1 MPKANVHRI
10 SVVGLGKLGLCL
22 AATLAEAGFQVQGV
36 EVDESKVSAINR
48 GVSPVYE
55 PGLDELI
62 KNNSKRLRAT
72 SRYEGTISSTDATF
86 VVVPTPSD
94 KSGAFSLEFVN
105 RAMSEIG
112 RELADKKCYHLV
124 VLTST
129 VMPGSMDGFVR
140 PILEKTSGKV
150 CGKDFGLCYNPE
162 FIALGDVI
170 RGMLEPDLV
179 LIGESDAKAGELLSR
194 IQDTIC
200 TNSPPIERMEFV
212 NAELAKISLNSFVT
226 MKMSFA
232 NTLAEISEK
241 MPGGDVD
248 KITKAIGR
256 DKRVGPAYL
265 RGATGYGGPCF
276 PRDNIA
282 FAHQASKI
290 GAQALLAE
298 ATHKVNLSQVQRIV
312 GLAEGIARK
321 PTDRVG
327 VLGLSYK
334 PMTNVVEQSQSLMI
348 AKRLG
353 EGGYKVSVFDPAAME
368 GAKQVL
374 GDSVQYASSAEDCVR
389 SSDLVVLATPWP
401 EFQKLNARLF
411 KGKAVLDC
419 WRFFGEQ
426 VRNVS
431 SYTSVGIAKEPGA

>member
-1 MPKANVHRI
+1 M
-10 SVVGLGKLGLCL
+10 VGLGKLGLCL
-22 AATLAEAGFQVQGV
+22 AATLAESGFQVKGI

-62 KNNSKRLRAT
+62 KKNSKRLSAG
-72 SRYEGTISSTDATF
+72 SRYEGAISSTDATF

-105 RAMSEIG
+105 KAMSEIG
-112 RELADKKCYHLV
+112 KGLAGKKSYHLV

-129 VMPGSMDGFVR
+129 VMPGSMDGSVK
-140 PILEKTSGKV
+140 PILEKASGKV

-170 RGMLEPDLV
+170 RGLLEPDLV
-179 LIGESDAKAGELLSR
+179 LIGESDMKAGDILSR
-194 IQDTIC
+194 IQNTVC

-212 NAELAKISLNSFVT
+212 NAELAKIALNSYVT

-241 MPGGDVD
+241 MPGGNVD
-248 KITKAIGR
+248 KITAAIGR
-256 DKRVGPAYL
+256 DRRVGPAYL
-265 RGATGYGGPCF
+265 KGATGYSGPCF

-290 GAQALLAE
+290 GAQAWLAE
-298 ATHKVNLSQVQRIV
+298 ATHKVNLSQVDRIIALV
-312 GLAEGIARK
+312 EDIIPKHSKKIGI
-321 PTDRVG
+321 
-327 VLGLSYK
+327 LGLSYK
-334 PMTNVVEQSQSLMI
+334 PMTNMVEQSQSLQI
-348 AKRLG
+348 GQGLSER
-353 EGGYKVSVFDPAAME
+353 GYKISVFDPAAMDS
-368 GAKQVL
+368 AKQVL
-374 GDSVQYASSAEDCVR
+374 GDSVQYSKSAADCVR

-401 EFQKLNARLF
+401 EFHKLNAGLF

-426 VRNVS
+426 VRDVS
-431 SYTSVGIAKEPGA
+431 SYTSVGIANDLDS